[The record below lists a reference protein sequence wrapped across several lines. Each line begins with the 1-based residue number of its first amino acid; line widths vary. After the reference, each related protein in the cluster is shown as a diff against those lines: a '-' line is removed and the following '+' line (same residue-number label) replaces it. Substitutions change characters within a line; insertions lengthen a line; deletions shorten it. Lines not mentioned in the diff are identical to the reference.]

1 MAEKDRPLS
10 TGLSLSD
17 LRSWDMTLLNRYK
30 PHYHMVNK
38 ACSLCALGPCD
49 LMNSRRGACGQ
60 NLETFIAREALML
73 AVTGAAAH
81 AAHARDVVTRL
92 METQGADFA
101 LDLGQWVNILM
112 PITEIV
118 YGSRPAHL
126 KDLPPVLGYIESQI
140 VRLLASAHFGGE
152 SSSLDLESKILHAG
166 TMDILSME
174 IAEVA
179 QISGHNFPK
188 GDAETPVVLI
198 GNPGTSGNKPVILCV
213 GHHSDVG
220 LRVMDRIDKTCPD
233 NDIEVAALCCTA
245 HDMVRGRSADANTL
259 TIIGNIREQL
269 SFARSGCADI
279 VVADQQCIRHDLLSE
294 TLKTGAFFIST
305 SDQTSAGLPDETD
318 MEMQE
323 LAAVLFDRPLRGVFI
338 SDPEKAA
345 ELAIAIARRYG
356 KTAKPSTRDKNS
368 LWQLTLACNN
378 CGLCTRYCP
387 VSLPVS
393 DAVFSAQ
400 KLIIDSNS
408 TGNEMSESSVKT
420 FDGIYEKCL
429 LCGRCDSVCPAH
441 IPVMSLIESSCKTA
455 EKQAQ
460 RSMRIGRGPIDDYE
474 IKSTGPSIVLGDIP
488 GVVAFLT
495 CPEYPDGREAVSWMA
510 DNLAQNGYIVLAAG
524 CAAMDMATA
533 DNNVYLKFPGTFDMG
548 SVINTGS
555 CVSSSNVIG
564 ALIKVA
570 SIFLHRRL
578 DRNHEEIADYILNR
592 IGAAGVLWGG
602 ITPKS
607 FSASAG
613 ANRLGI
619 PVIFGPQGRKFRRTL
634 EGNPDADGVFDSRT
648 GRKMPAGLM
657 PPHLSVIAN
666 TKEEALLE
674 IVRLCIRPN
683 DTTKGRSTKLRNY
696 LRFSKSFFG
705 AVPQDLA
712 GFVRVNEDLPEEARV
727 ELMASLKSSNWQA
740 SFIPDPTLLR
750 RLVRI

>member
-1 MAEKDRPLS
+1 MAEKDIFIQS
-10 TGLSLSD
+10 GLSLSD
-17 LRSWDMTLLNRYK
+17 LRTWDMTLLNRYK

-49 LMNSRRGACGQ
+49 LMNGRRGACGQ
-60 NLETFIAREALML
+60 DLETFIAREALIL

-92 METQGADFA
+92 IEAHGADLA
-101 LDLGQWVNILM
+101 LDLGEWVNILM

-118 YGSRPAHL
+118 YGSRPGHL
-126 KDLPPVLGYIESQI
+126 KDLLPVLGYIESQI
-140 VRLLASAHFGGE
+140 VRLLASTHFGGE
-152 SSSLDLESKILHAG
+152 SSSLDLESKIFHAG

-179 QISGHNFPK
+179 QISGYKFPK
-188 GDAETPVVLI
+188 GDAETPMAPI
-198 GNPGTSGNKPVILCV
+198 GRLGISGDKPVILCI

-220 LRVMDRIDKTCPD
+220 LRVMDKVDKTCLD
-233 NDIEVAALCCTA
+233 KEIEVAALCCTA
-245 HDMVRGRSADANTL
+245 HDMARGRSGKNSF

-269 SFARSGCADI
+269 SFARSGRADI

-305 SDQTSAGLPDETD
+305 SEQTSAGLPDETD
-318 MEMQE
+318 MDMQE
-323 LAAVLFDRPLRGVFI
+323 LAAVLIDRPVRGVFI

-345 ELAIAIARRYG
+345 ELAVAIAKRYG
-356 KTAKPSTRDKNS
+356 KIAKPSNGNENS
-368 LWQLTLACNN
+368 LWRSTLTCNN
-378 CGLCTRYCP
+378 CGLCTHYCP
-387 VSLPVS
+387 VSLSVS

-400 KLIIDSNS
+400 KSIRDSDN
-408 TGNEMSESSVKT
+408 TGREMPVSAVKA
-420 FDGIYEKCL
+420 FDGIYDKCL
-429 LCGRCDSVCPAH
+429 LCGRCDSACPGQ
-441 IPVMSLIESSCKTA
+441 IPVMSLIESSYKTNDKRA
-455 EKQAQ
+455 K
-460 RSMRIGRGPIDDYE
+460 RMMRIGRGPIDDYE

-510 DNLAQNGYIVLAAG
+510 DTLAQNGYIILAAG
-524 CAAMDMATA
+524 CTAMDMATG

-548 SVINTGS
+548 SIINTGS
-555 CVSSSNVIG
+555 CVSSSHAIG
-564 ALIKVA
+564 ALIKIA

-592 IGAAGVLWGG
+592 IGAACVLWGG

-619 PVIFGPQGRKFRRTL
+619 PVIFGPQGKKFRRTL
-634 EGNPDADGVFDSRT
+634 EGNPDADGVFDART
-648 GRKMPAGLM
+648 GRQVQSGLM
-657 PPHLSVIAN
+657 PPHLSVTAN

-683 DTTKGRSTKLRNY
+683 DTTKGRRTKLHNY
-696 LRFSKSFFG
+696 LRLSKSFFG
-705 AVPQDLA
+705 AIPHDLA
-712 GFVRVNEDLPEEARV
+712 NFVRVADDLPDESRD
-727 ELMASLKSSNWQA
+727 ELMAFLKSNNWQA

>member
-1 MAEKDRPLS
+1 MAEKDIS
-10 TGLSLSD
+10 IKTGLSLSD
-17 LRSWDMTLLNRYK
+17 LRTWDMTLLNRYK

-49 LMNSRRGACGQ
+49 LMNGRRGACGQ
-60 NLETFIAREALML
+60 DLETFIAREALIL

-92 METQGADFA
+92 IEAHGADLA
-101 LDLGQWVNILM
+101 LDLGEWVNILM

-118 YGSRPAHL
+118 YGSRPGHL
-126 KDLPPVLGYIESQI
+126 KDLLPVLGYIESQI
-140 VRLLASAHFGGE
+140 VRLLASTHFGGE
-152 SSSLDLESKILHAG
+152 SSSLDLESKIFHAG

-179 QISGHNFPK
+179 QISGYKFPK
-188 GDAETPVVLI
+188 GDAETPMATI
-198 GNPGTSGNKPVILCV
+198 GRHGISGNKPVILCI

-220 LRVMDRIDKTCPD
+220 LRVMDKVDKTCLD
-233 NDIEVAALCCTA
+233 HDIEVAALCCTA
-245 HDMVRGRSADANTL
+245 HDMARGMSGMSSF

-269 SFARSGCADI
+269 SFTRSGRADI
-279 VVADQQCIRHDLLSE
+279 VVADQQCIRHDLLAE

-318 MEMQE
+318 MDIQE
-323 LAAVLFDRPLRGVFI
+323 LATVLIDRPVRGVFI

-345 ELAIAIARRYG
+345 ELAVAIAKRYG
-356 KTAKPSTRDKNS
+356 KIAKPSNGNENS
-368 LWQLTLACNN
+368 LWRSTLTCNN

-393 DAVFSAQ
+393 DAVFTAQ
-400 KLIIDSNS
+400 KSIRDSDN
-408 TGNEMSESSVKT
+408 TGSEMPASAVKT
-420 FDGIYEKCL
+420 FDGIYDKCL
-429 LCGRCDSVCPAH
+429 LCGRCDSACPGQ
-441 IPVMSLIESSCKTA
+441 IPVMSLIESSYKTNDKRA
-455 EKQAQ
+455 E
-460 RSMRIGRGPIDDYE
+460 RMMRIGRGPIDDYE

-510 DNLAQNGYIVLAAG
+510 DTLAQNGYIVLAAG
-524 CAAMDMATA
+524 CTAMDMATG

-548 SVINTGS
+548 SIINTGS
-555 CVSSSNVIG
+555 CVSSSHAIG
-564 ALIKVA
+564 ALIKIA

-592 IGAAGVLWGG
+592 IGATGVLWGG

-619 PVIFGPQGRKFRRTL
+619 PVIFGPQGKKFRRTL

-648 GRKMPAGLM
+648 GRKMQSGLM
-657 PPHLSVIAN
+657 PPHLSVVAN
-666 TKEEALLE
+666 TKEEALVE

-683 DTTKGRSTKLRNY
+683 DTTKGRRTKLSNY
-696 LRFSKSFFG
+696 LRLSKSFFG
-705 AVPQDLA
+705 AIPHDLA
-712 GFVRVNEDLPEEARV
+712 NFVRVADDLPDESRD
-727 ELMASLKSSNWQA
+727 ELMAFLKSNNWQA

-750 RLVRI
+750 RLVRR